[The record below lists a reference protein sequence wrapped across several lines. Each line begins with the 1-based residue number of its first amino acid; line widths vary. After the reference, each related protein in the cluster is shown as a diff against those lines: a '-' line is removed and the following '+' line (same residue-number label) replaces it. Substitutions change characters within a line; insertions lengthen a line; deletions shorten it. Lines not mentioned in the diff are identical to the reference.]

1 MSQSKSKT
9 PQDAWAGLSPEA
21 RRRVIIQA
29 VVHVLLVVLAFRSLS
44 KQSEANLRGPKP
56 LWRGV
61 IPASIVS
68 LKGGNTSGVVPIGP
82 VLYFAVGRRWRQ
94 SRQSDVLS

>member
-1 MSQSKSKT
+1 MSQNESKT
-9 PQDAWAGLSPEA
+9 PRAAWEGLSPEA

-29 VVHVLLVVLAFRSLS
+29 VVYVLFVVLAFRSLS

-56 LWRGV
+56 LWKGV
-61 IPASIVS
+61 IPASMIS
-68 LKGGNTSGVVPIGP
+68 LKGGNASVVVPIGP

-94 SRQSDVLS
+94 AR